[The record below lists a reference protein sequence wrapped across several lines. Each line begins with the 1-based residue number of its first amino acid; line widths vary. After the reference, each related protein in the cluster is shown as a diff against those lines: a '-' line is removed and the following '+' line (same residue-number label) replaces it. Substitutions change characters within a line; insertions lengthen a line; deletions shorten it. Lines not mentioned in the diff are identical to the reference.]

1 MNSYKRFHAAM
12 EGETPDRIPVAPMVN
27 VPHASRVLGVKP
39 WEYVTDNRLY
49 VKGQLAAQRK
59 YGYDWIFNHQPIQ
72 GITPEERRA
81 VRIEKD
87 FVILPTEM
95 GSVLKI
101 PLDGGP
107 AVIDPALKDYS
118 QLEELE
124 MPDVDMRGRME
135 PLEELLRLTKGE
147 VYICSK
153 VPAPFHYAAEWMR
166 GLNQF
171 LLDMLVNQEYVHRLL
186 DFMADVAI
194 EIGKK
199 QIDVGTHGIMME
211 DPSAAAQVI
220 SPQHYREFAYPYE
233 QKVARALKGYGG
245 DVIIHICGDTTPI
258 LPDLA
263 RTGAKC
269 LSVDESVDLGTA
281 MEKVGDKV
289 ALFGN
294 VPVET
299 IYKGTQE
306 QIKAG
311 VKKCVDSAGEKGYI
325 LSSSCGLHSGTPFK
339 NMQTLVNYAIKY
351 KRNKQE

>member
-1 MNSYKRFHAAM
+1 M
-12 EGETPDRIPVAPMVN
+12 ENNTPDRIPVAPMVN

-39 WEYVTDNRLY
+39 WEYVTDNALY
-49 VKGQLAAQRK
+49 VKGQLVAQKK

-72 GITPEERRA
+72 GITAEEKNSMR
-81 VRIEKD
+81 VEKGH
-87 FVILPTEM
+87 VVLPTEM

-107 AVIDPALKDYS
+107 AVIGPALKDYYD
-118 QLEELE
+118 LDGL
-124 MPDVDMRGRME
+124 MFPDIDRPGRME
-135 PLEELLRLTKGE
+135 PLKKLLQLTDEK

-171 LLDMLVNQEYVHRLL
+171 LLDMLINPEYVHRLL

-199 QIDVGTHGIMME
+199 QIDMGTHGIMME

-220 SPQHYREFAYPYE
+220 SPQHYRKFAYPYE
-233 QKVARALKGYGG
+233 RKVVKELSRHGG

-258 LPDLA
+258 LSDLA
-263 RTGAKC
+263 KTGAKC
-269 LSVDESVDLGTA
+269 LSVDESVDLGDA
-281 MEKVGDKV
+281 KEMVGDKV

-299 IYKGTQE
+299 IFKGTQE
-306 QIKAG
+306 EIHKG
-311 VKKCVDSAGEKGYI
+311 VKSCIDAAGETGYI
-325 LSSSCGLHSGTPFK
+325 VSSSCGLHAGTPF
-339 NMQTLVNYAIKY
+339 NNLQMLVDYAIKY
-351 KRNKQE
+351 KM

>member
-1 MNSYKRFHAAM
+1 MNSYKRFQRAM
-12 EGETPDRIPVAPMVN
+12 EGDTPDRTPVAPMVN

-39 WEYVTDNRLY
+39 WEYVTDNALY
-49 VKGQLAAQRK
+49 VKGQIAAQRK

-72 GITPEERRA
+72 GITAEERKA
-81 VRIEKD
+81 VRVEQD
-87 FVILPTEM
+87 FVVLPTEM

-118 QLEELE
+118 MLDDLE
-124 MPDVDMRGRME
+124 MPDMDRPGRME
-135 PLEELLRLTKGE
+135 PLEELLRQVGDE

-171 LLDMLVNQEYVHRLL
+171 LLDMLVNPQYVHRLL

-220 SPQHYREFAYPYE
+220 SPDHYREFAYPYE
-233 QKVARALKGYGG
+233 RKVARALKAYGG

-269 LSVDESVDLGTA
+269 LSVDESVDLRKAKET
-281 MEKVGDKV
+281 VGDRV

-299 IYKGTQE
+299 IYRGTE
-306 QIKAG
+306 EEIKAG
-311 VKKCVDSAGEKGYI
+311 VRKCIEDAGGSGYI
-325 LSSSCGLHSGTPFK
+325 LSSSCGLHRGTPFK
-339 NMQTLVNYAIKY
+339 NLHTLVDYAIKY
-351 KRNKQE
+351 KKE